1 MVLPPSLVEVLRKYK
16 ETINSRWMFPSPQ
29 NPDVPRYPASVG
41 DILSILLKR
50 AGCKH
55 VRFHDLRHTFA
66 TMALENGMDVKTL
79 SATIG
84 HVSAATTLDIY
95 SHMTDTMQMQA
106 AAVSIDRK
114 IGGTNAQMPVVE
126 QTPKE
131 SVNPPLPICRYK

>member
-1 MVLPPSLVEVLRKYK
+1 
-16 ETINSRWMFPSPQ
+16 MFPSPQ
-29 NPDVPRYPASVG
+29 NPDVPRYPTSVG

-95 SHMTDTMQMQA
+95 SHMTDTMQMQV
-106 AAVSIDRK
+106 AVNIDRK
-114 IGGTNAQMPVVE
+114 IGGTNAQMPVVV
-126 QTPKE
+126 QTTRGNGKTARKRPVCAHRAA
-131 SVNPPLPICRYK
+131 S